1 VKSPLL
7 EIRKASRTF
16 RTGVSPFS
24 RDAFTAVDDVS
35 FRLENGRTLG
45 IVGESGSGKSTLLRM
60 ILHLIRPTSGE
71 ILFEGRD
78 IWTLSGRELL
88 GVRRQ
93 MHAIFQ
99 DPASSFDPRQSIGA
113 ILAAP
118 LEVHRIGTAAKRAK
132 TVADTLELVG
142 LSSTYAS
149 RRPHQLSGGQRQ
161 RVDVARAIILR
172 PSLIVADEP
181 TSALD
186 VSLQAQILA
195 LLQKINRELGLACVF
210 VSHNLGVIRVIADDV
225 AVMRRGKIVEAGPV
239 EQVFETPSE
248 KYTRALIDAV
258 PRPFPPKIARFV
270 LPIRCRG
277 IASCSK

>member
-1 VKSPLL
+1 MSNPLL
-7 EIRKASRTF
+7 EVRNASRTF

-24 RDAFTAVDDVS
+24 REAFTAVDDVS
-35 FRLENGRTLG
+35 LRLENGRTLG

-60 ILHLIRPTSGE
+60 VLRLIRPTSGE

-78 IWTLSGRELL
+78 IWALSGRDLL
-88 GVRRQ
+88 AVRRRMQ
-93 MHAIFQ
+93 AIFQ
-99 DPASSFDPRQSIGA
+99 DPASSFNPRQSIGA

-118 LEVHRIGTAAKRAK
+118 LEVHSVGTRAQRIK
-132 TVADTLELVG
+132 TVAETLELVG

-161 RVDVARAIILR
+161 RVAIARAIILR

-186 VSLQAQILA
+186 VSVQAQILA
-195 LLQKINRELGLACVF
+195 LLQKTNRELGLACVF

-225 AVMRRGKIVEAGPV
+225 AVMRRGEIIELGDV
-239 EQVFETPSE
+239 EQVFQSPREE
-248 KYTRALIDAV
+248 YTRALIDAV
-258 PRPFPPKIARFV
+258 PDPSRRRSSVPSSQSVAEE
-270 LPIRCRG
+270 
-277 IASCSK
+277 

>member
-1 VKSPLL
+1 MSNPLL

-16 RTGVSPFS
+16 RTGVSPFL
-24 RDAFTAVDDVS
+24 REAFTAVDDVS
-35 FRLENGRTLG
+35 LRLENGRTLG

-60 ILHLIRPTSGE
+60 VLRLIRPTSGE

-78 IWTLSGRELL
+78 VWALSGRELL
-88 GVRRQ
+88 AVRRRMQ
-93 MHAIFQ
+93 AIFQ
-99 DPASSFDPRQSIGA
+99 DPASSFNPRQSIGA

-118 LEVHRIGTAAKRAK
+118 LEVHSIGTRAQRIK
-132 TVADTLELVG
+132 TVAETLELVG

-161 RVDVARAIILR
+161 RVAIARAIILR

-186 VSLQAQILA
+186 VSVQAQILA
-195 LLQKINRELGLACVF
+195 LLQKTNRELGLACVF

-225 AVMRRGKIVEAGPV
+225 AVMRRGKIVELGDV
-239 EQVFETPSE
+239 DQVFEAPRE
-248 KYTRALIDAV
+248 EYTRALIDAV
-258 PRPFPPKIARFV
+258 PDPSRRRSPV
-270 LPIRCRG
+270 LSFQSV
-277 IASCSK
+277 AEE

>member
-1 VKSPLL
+1 MSNRLL
-7 EIRKASRTF
+7 EVRNASRTF

-24 RDAFTAVDDVS
+24 REAFTAVDDVS
-35 FRLENGRTLG
+35 LRLEDGRTFG

-60 ILHLIRPTSGE
+60 VLRLIRPTSGE

-78 IWTLSGRELL
+78 IWALSGRELL
-88 GVRRQ
+88 AVRRRMQ
-93 MHAIFQ
+93 AIFQ
-99 DPASSFDPRQSIGA
+99 DPASSFNPRQSIGA

-118 LEVHRIGTAAKRAK
+118 LEVHSVGTRAQRIK
-132 TVADTLELVG
+132 TVAETLELVG

-161 RVDVARAIILR
+161 RVAIARAIILR

-186 VSLQAQILA
+186 VSVQAQILA
-195 LLQKINRELGLACVF
+195 LLQKTNRELGLACVF

-225 AVMRRGKIVEAGPV
+225 AVMRRGKIIELGDVD
-239 EQVFETPSE
+239 QVFEAPRE
-248 KYTRALIDAV
+248 EYTRALIDAV
-258 PRPFPPKIARFV
+258 PDPSRRRSPV
-270 LPIRCRG
+270 LSFQSV
-277 IASCSK
+277 AEE

>member
-1 VKSPLL
+1 MSNPLL
-7 EIRKASRTF
+7 EVRNASRTF

-24 RDAFTAVDDVS
+24 RAAFTAVDDVS
-35 FRLENGRTLG
+35 LRLENGRTLG

-60 ILHLIRPTSGE
+60 VLRLIRPTSGE

-78 IWTLSGRELL
+78 IWALSGRELL
-88 GVRRQ
+88 AVRRRMQ
-93 MHAIFQ
+93 AIFQ
-99 DPASSFDPRQSIGA
+99 DPASSFNPRQSIGA

-118 LEVHRIGTAAKRAK
+118 LEVHSVGTRAQRIK
-132 TVADTLELVG
+132 TVDETLELVG

-161 RVDVARAIILR
+161 RVAIARAIILR

-186 VSLQAQILA
+186 VSVQAQILA
-195 LLQKINRELGLACVF
+195 LLKKTNRELGLACVF

-225 AVMRRGKIVEAGPV
+225 AVMQRGKIIELGDVD
-239 EQVFETPSE
+239 QVFEAPRE
-248 KYTRALIDAV
+248 EYTRALIDAV
-258 PRPFPPKIARFV
+258 PDPSRRRSSVLSFQFV
-270 LPIRCRG
+270 
-277 IASCSK
+277 AEE